1 MWKHANFAGIWMRNG
16 YLTVRADTTEQKQI
30 SAHPL
35 LYSPLALQLILMI
48 ITAFIQQTVLSLAL
62 AASLSSNALENS
74 FPDSS
79 SSWLVSQSS
88 TSSSTSISAAAIIPQ
103 PFKRYE
109 TANDIPSS
117 FYKRNKV
124 IRGRVVKVID
134 GDTLRIRHTP
144 LYPLIK
150 GDNDCNGR
158 RIPECTISIRLYG
171 VDAPE
176 TAKRGNP
183 SMPYSRDA
191 MEYISNRV
199 DGRMVRVK
207 LLRKDQYS
215 RAVGR
220 VTTPNR
226 YLPFLV
232 TDLSK
237 GLAERGYASLY
248 TGGGAEY
255 DGKREELEKVIQ
267 RAQKRRKGIWSNG
280 VDDFVDPAEYKR
292 EMMKARRKK

>member
-1 MWKHANFAGIWMRNG
+1 M
-16 YLTVRADTTEQKQI
+16 
-30 SAHPL
+30 
-35 LYSPLALQLILMI
+35 
-48 ITAFIQQTVLSLAL
+48 
-62 AASLSSNALENS
+62 
-74 FPDSS
+74 
-79 SSWLVSQSS
+79 
-88 TSSSTSISAAAIIPQ
+88 
-103 PFKRYE
+103 
-109 TANDIPSS
+109 
-117 FYKRNKV
+117 
-124 IRGRVVKVID
+124 
-134 GDTLRIRHTP
+134 
-144 LYPLIK
+144 
-150 GDNDCNGR
+150 
-158 RIPECTISIRLYG
+158 
-171 VDAPE
+171 DAPE

-226 YLPFLV
+226 YLPFLK

-292 EMMKARRKK
+292 EMMKARRKNDGSMQSEK